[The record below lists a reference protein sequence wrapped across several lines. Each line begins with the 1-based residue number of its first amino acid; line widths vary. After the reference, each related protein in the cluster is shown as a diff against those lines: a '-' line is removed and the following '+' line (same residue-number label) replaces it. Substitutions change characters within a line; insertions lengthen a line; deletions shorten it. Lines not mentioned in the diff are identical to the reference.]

1 MSWSVDRRVTS
12 AQKRIIRGALVKAYC
27 PPYVPRVANLCLGKM
42 ILTNPQDLD
51 SFELRALKNLVNGE
65 CAYLTDSIVQRLIW
79 LSLATRSD
87 DGKVHASELGKDVV
101 LQSRPLRSD
110 FFQ

>member
-1 MSWSVDRRVTS
+1 M
-12 AQKRIIRGALVKAYC
+12 
-27 PPYVPRVANLCLGKM
+27 
-42 ILTNPQDLD
+42 TNPQDLD

-79 LSLATRSD
+79 LSLATQSD

-101 LQSRPLRSD
+101 LQSRPLRSE

>member
-1 MSWSVDRRVTS
+1 M
-12 AQKRIIRGALVKAYC
+12 
-27 PPYVPRVANLCLGKM
+27 
-42 ILTNPQDLD
+42 TNPQDLD

-65 CAYLTDSIVQRLIW
+65 CAYLTDSIVQRLIG

-101 LQSRPLRSD
+101 LKSRPLRSE